1 MLFLREWIRNLFMT
15 VLVFIGVSIFMF
27 IFMKIFYPD
36 TISIFVL
43 MGQFGVQLA
52 NLLKLWPLIILAII
66 VSAMPRRRRNRKNA
80 GK

>member
-1 MLFLREWIRNLFMT
+1 MSFLRDWIRNLFMIAF
-15 VLVFIGVSIFMF
+15 VFIGVSVFMF

-52 NLLKLWPLIILAII
+52 NLLKLWPLIILAVII
-66 VSAMPRRRRNRKNA
+66 YAMPRQRRKR
-80 GK
+80 